1 MPEDLFYKEEP
12 STPGVSVHSRPENG
26 PLEQK
31 IHEAESPLRPSS
43 KAESEQKNV
52 TDLSSNIEEELEV
65 VVSSKAE
72 EEHSH
77 HLLKLE
83 KEYILDSQASLSTT
97 KHVSSVLEEEL
108 QHLSVRPEQDTQAKR
123 SILSEAE
130 EAVLA
135 NSIASGEPHSS
146 AVDLDTF
153 PHGKYSSANDHTH
166 SDSAALFSNKK
177 TKDKDSEASPIAD
190 GYYDDFES
198 TCSSPR
204 EENKFKPESQ
214 ISYSHTAIKFSNKD
228 SSSREPTIDNQEEV
242 VEEDIEEELS
252 RQSGVSDESHLS
264 ERLLDLNQQ
273 REDVKRDNKGT
284 YSSLQTPPPPVKDEM
299 PSFDI
304 GNRVLV
310 GGVQPGTLRFKGP
323 TSFANGFWAGV
334 ELDKSEGSNNGTY
347 DGVVYF
353 KCKECHGIFAP
364 PDKIAHLPDKYER
377 YADTTEDED
386 SFHDD
391 LFDKGGNKQKNIRDN
406 SPKQGDLESKNEDAF
421 LKETGS
427 RDPKVVDEK
436 NQALHKNKSH
446 LNSQHHKES
455 TLLISKGHTEDITLD
470 LEDVSHTFLI
480 LDRENSGLVK
490 QTNEET
496 AAIIVRNDEDFQKQ
510 SSAADLATDIKD
522 DKSKPKDRDLLDTL
536 ANTLIKNFMKDTV
549 EQFADI
555 KKVKAEKIRTA
566 NQLNG
571 NFFSENNEE
580 NWISSIEQKDGL
592 PFFLPSEKEELSSPE
607 LCNRPV
613 SVSFLFLNNEL
624 LTAVIRISVMMGV
637 I

>member
-1 MPEDLFYKEEP
+1 MPEDLLCKEP

-26 PLEQK
+26 SFEQK
-31 IHEAESPLRPSS
+31 IHDAESSLRPSS
-43 KAESEQKNV
+43 KEVSEQKSV
-52 TDLSSNIEEELEV
+52 TDLRSNIEEVLEV
-65 VVSSKAE
+65 EVSSKSE
-72 EEHSH
+72 DEHSH

-83 KEYILDSQASLSTT
+83 KEYSLDSQASLCTT
-97 KHVSSVLEEEL
+97 KHVSSVLDEEL
-108 QHLSVRPEQDTQAKR
+108 QHSSSVRPEQDTQAKR
-123 SILSEAE
+123 STLSEAD

-135 NSIASGEPHSS
+135 HSITSGKPHSS

-153 PHGKYSSANDHTH
+153 PHGRYTSSVIDHTH
-166 SDSAALFSNKK
+166 SPDSAALFSHKK
-177 TKDKDSEASPIAD
+177 INDKDREASPIAD

-214 ISYSHTAIKFSNKD
+214 ISFSHTSIKFSNKD
-228 SSSREPTIDNQEEV
+228 SSSREPTIDNQEEM
-242 VEEDIEEELS
+242 VEEEIEEEMS

-273 REDVKRDNKGT
+273 REDIKHDNKGT
-284 YSSLQTPPPPVKDEM
+284 SSYSSMQTPPVKDEM
-299 PSFDI
+299 PSFGI

-364 PDKIAHLPDKYER
+364 PDKITHLPDKYEHS
-377 YADTTEDED
+377 ADTTDDED

-391 LFDKGGNKQKNIRDN
+391 LLDKGVNKQNNIQDN

-421 LKETGS
+421 LKENGS
-427 RDPKVVDEK
+427 EDTKAMDEK
-436 NQALHKNKSH
+436 NQVLHKDKSH
-446 LNSQHHKES
+446 LNSQHHKDS
-455 TLLISKGHTEDITLD
+455 TPLISKGHTEDIILD
-470 LEDVSHTFLI
+470 LEDTSHTSLI
-480 LDRENSGLVK
+480 LDRDNSGLVK
-490 QTNEET
+490 QTNKET
-496 AAIIVRNDEDFQKQ
+496 TAIIVRNDEDFQKP
-510 SSAADLATDIKD
+510 SSPADLATDIKN

-536 ANTLIKNFMKDTV
+536 ADTLIKNLVKDTV

-555 KKVKAEKIRTA
+555 KKAKAEKIKTA

-571 NFFSENNEE
+571 GFFSENNEE

-613 SVSFLFLNNEL
+613 SVVLFYF
-624 LTAVIRISVMMGV
+624 
-637 I
+637 